1 MPAIFVW
8 KSQTRRSTPSDLA
21 TEVGRTKPP
30 HSPTKYCTI
39 KYHLSKR
46 PQTPPGRKKKPT
58 RHTLWMERHCVH
70 SFYFY
75 FYFFLKRPRVFNVIR
90 VWQNSKRTQCLKAA
104 VFAWLVFSH
113 SLTLA
118 YFIIQGCCCF
128 EKERCRWAPT
138 LVFQIKVLS
147 LHHVHP
153 HPKKTVRSKNQNHW
167 VFFPNRRWMFFF
179 FSFYVNT
186 CISLLLIA
194 ASVN

>member
-39 KYHLSKR
+39 KYHLSKW
-46 PQTPPGRKKKPT
+46 PQTPPWKKRKKA
-58 RHTLWMERHCVH
+58 H
-70 SFYFY
+70 SPHAMNGAPLCAFLFFY
-75 FYFFLKRPRVFNVIR
+75 FYFFLKRPRVFNVIC

-128 EKERCRWAPT
+128 ERDAVGEHLLWFSK
-138 LVFQIKVLS
+138 IKVLS
-147 LHHVHP
+147 LHQNASAP
-153 HPKKTVRSKNQNHW
+153 QKNCQKYEPKAS
-167 VFFPNRRWMFFF
+167 FF
-179 FSFYVNT
+179 FSKPPVNVFFF
-186 CISLLLIA
+186 LFMLRHVFLYF
-194 ASVN
+194 